1 MSWTAREE
9 AHNYTSVTTAREKLR
24 AKPWNCQTTRR
35 SMKPKAKADRGEKAH
50 RDIQKKYNQANAAWG
65 DKVHKA
71 GRTLGG
77 ENIATKEKN
86 QARLAHLFL
95 LLSAH
100 STSKYVENIFVNL
113 APKPLRPPVTLASVS
128 S

>member
-1 MSWTAREE
+1 MSWTTREE
-9 AHNYTSVTTAREKLR
+9 AHNYTSVTIAREKLR
-24 AKPWNCQTTRR
+24 AKTWNCQTTR
-35 SMKPKAKADRGEKAH
+35 SMKPKARADRGEKAQRYAGKNTTKQT
-50 RDIQKKYNQANAAWG
+50 RDGGTKCIRQ
-65 DKVHKA
+65 D
-71 GRTLGG
+71 TGG
-77 ENIATKEKN
+77 ENIATTEKN
-86 QARLAHLFL
+86 QAISAHLFL